1 MLISVLAKLNI
12 DMESVC
18 KCQEHVSLLF
28 KSLEYHSKFYAMLF
42 VLRFMEKH
50 YFNIFIHFYN
60 RKSKIL
66 MKLIT
71 TRL

>member
-42 VLRFMEKH
+42 VLRFMEKTL
-50 YFNIFIHFYN
+50 F
-60 RKSKIL
+60 
-66 MKLIT
+66 
-71 TRL
+71 